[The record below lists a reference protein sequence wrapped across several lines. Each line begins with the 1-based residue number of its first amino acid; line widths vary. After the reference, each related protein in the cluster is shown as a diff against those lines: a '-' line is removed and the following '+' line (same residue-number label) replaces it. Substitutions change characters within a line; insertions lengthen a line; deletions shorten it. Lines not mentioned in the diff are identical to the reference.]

1 MRTQEL
7 GRLLAALGRLTPA
20 QRQLV
25 VHTLEGTRSL
35 DEATAIIEKRSA
47 ARPVCPKCGAQRV
60 ARNGFAN
67 GLQRFKCRGCRVTFN
82 ALTGTALAGLRHRS
96 KWLEQ
101 AEMLAQGLSVRKAA
115 DELGV
120 HPTTI
125 FRWRHRWLYVP
136 RETKAEHMEGVVE
149 ADETYQLRSYKGQK
163 KRLRAETTRKPRRR
177 GSKAA
182 KRGLSAEQVPILVLR
197 SRAGETSDFVL
208 PNTSKATLKAVLP
221 LALATDAVLCTDGS
235 NHLSHAARDLDI
247 EHQAVNTSAGE
258 RVRGAWH
265 IQNVNGYHG
274 RWKNWVR
281 RFNGISTHYLPNY
294 LGWFRALDRNA
305 RNRANPAS
313 LLALA
318 VGP

>member
-1 MRTQEL
+1 MR
-7 GRLLAALGRLTPA
+7 
-20 QRQLV
+20 
-25 VHTLEGTRSL
+25 
-35 DEATAIIEKRSA
+35 
-47 ARPVCPKCGAQRV
+47 CPRV

-67 GLQRFKCRGCRVTFN
+67 GLQRFKCRGCRGTFN

-163 KRLRAETTRKPRRR
+163 KRLRAETTHKPRRR
-177 GSKAA
+177 GGKAA

-208 PNTSKATLKAVLP
+208 PNTSKATRV
-221 LALATDAVLCTDGS
+221 
-235 NHLSHAARDLDI
+235 
-247 EHQAVNTSAGE
+247 TSTSSIK
-258 RVRGAWH
+258 R
-265 IQNVNGYHG
+265 
-274 RWKNWVR
+274 
-281 RFNGISTHYLPNY
+281 
-294 LGWFRALDRNA
+294 
-305 RNRANPAS
+305 
-313 LLALA
+313 
-318 VGP
+318 